1 MSSRQ
6 AISTSA
12 SQLMTKIVI
21 ISGLVLLGGVIFS
34 SWIEKKSTILW
45 AKLFGGSTEFVS
57 GQLLERIWSNM
68 LIGSFF
74 LVTLAL
80 GGVLYIAIS
89 YVVGAGW
96 NAAFRRVPEAMAGV
110 LPLAGLTLLFVLAIK
125 LKQYGWHHHGDGDA
139 GTFWF
144 KELWLTPK
152 FWIMRAVII
161 MVLWI
166 LFAKRIVSVSRKQDI
181 TGDKNL
187 TTSNV
192 RVSALFLVVF
202 GLSFSVASWD
212 WIMALDPMWFSTI
225 WATYHFS
232 GLFQATLAVIVIF
245 SLLLRRNRGPLE
257 KTFTDE
263 HLHDLGKLMLGF
275 SCFWMYIWFCQ
286 YMLIWYSNIPEETA
300 YFIPRTHTSWGPVMI
315 LNITLNWGIPFLVL
329 LPRPAKR
336 SSSIMMKVACVV
348 LIGRWVDLYTMV
360 FPSVLKLKDSPLKV
374 SPPLFGIWEIASICF
389 FASLFGLCFAW
400 AFAAAKPVPQHDP
413 YLPESS
419 HYHC

>member
-12 SQLMTKIVI
+12 TQFMTKVAIASGVI
-21 ISGLVLLGGVIFS
+21 LLCGVIFS
-34 SWIEKKSTILW
+34 HWIEKKSALLW
-45 AKLFGGSTEFVS
+45 SKIFGGSSAFIS
-57 GQLLERIWSNM
+57 GQLLERLWSNM

-96 NAAFRRVPEAMAGV
+96 NTAFRRVPEAMAGV
-110 LPLAGLTLLFVLAIK
+110 LPLAGVTLFIVLAIHT
-125 LKQYGWHHHGDGDA
+125 KQYGWHHHGEGDA
-139 GTFWF
+139 GTFAF
-144 KELWLTPK
+144 KEFWLTSK
-152 FWIMRAVII
+152 FWIIRAAVII
-161 MVLWI
+161 GLWI
-166 LFAKRIVSVSRKQDI
+166 LFAKWIVGISRRQDV
-181 TGDKNL
+181 TGNEKL

-192 RVSALFLVVF
+192 RISALFLVVF
-202 GLSFSVASWD
+202 GLSFSVATWD
-212 WIMALDPMWFSTI
+212 WIMALDPMWFSTV

-232 GLFQATLAVIVIF
+232 GLFQATLAVIIIF
-245 SLLLRRNRGPLE
+245 SLILRRNRGPLE
-257 KTFTDE
+257 NTFNDE
-263 HLHDLGKLMLGF
+263 HLHDLGKLMIGF

-315 LNITLNWGIPFLVL
+315 LNLTLNWGIPFLVL

-336 SSSIMMKVACVV
+336 SSGIMMKVAVVV

-360 FPSVLKLKDSPLKV
+360 FPSTLKV
-374 SPPLFGIWEIASICF
+374 NYPLFGIWEIASICF